1 MIALLVVL
9 TIVPNVEKLGYIVL
23 EPADASQT
31 ALLLTQQKTIMLEFS
46 MFVVQDI
53 SYTRRR

>member
-53 SYTRRR
+53 SYIR